1 MSVKITGVESKSPA
15 ERVGLRK
22 DDVLLKINGHEIEDV
37 LDFDFY
43 AAEKSLEL
51 RINRGGEEMTLK
63 VKKGQYTPLGLDFE
77 TYLMDKQK
85 RCANHCIFC
94 FIDQLPK
101 GMRESLYFK
110 DDDVRL
116 SFLLGNYVTMTNF
129 SERDISRIVE
139 MKISPINVSVHT
151 TDPELRI
158 KMLGNKNAGKCLEIM
173 DRFASGGVKM
183 NAQIVL
189 CPGWNDGPALESTLH
204 DLVAR
209 YPAVESIAV
218 VPVGLTSHR
227 EGLTELK
234 PVDKASAEE
243 TIAIV
248 NKWAAISKNTFGE
261 DRVYASDEFYL
272 KAGLPIPDAA
282 VYADFPQLEN
292 GVGMLALLKDEFL
305 YALES
310 RDESLAGDYSAATGE
325 AASALLGEL
334 AEEAMKKHPDLK
346 LSVYTVK
353 NEFFGGGVTV
363 AGLLTGRDLKNQLAG
378 KHLGNAL
385 LITKDMLRHGEEV
398 FLDDM
403 TLAELSAA
411 LGVPVIPVE
420 NNGDALFDALRKDE
434 T

>member
-1 MSVKITGVESKSPA
+1 MSVRITGVEPKSPA

-51 RINRGGEEMTLK
+51 LINRGGEEMTLK

-158 KMLGNKNAGKCLEIM
+158 RMLGNKNAGKCLEIM

-248 NKWAAISKNTFGE
+248 NKWAAISKNPVGE

-292 GVGMLALLKDEFL
+292 GVGMLALLKD
-305 YALES
+305 
-310 RDESLAGDYSAATGE
+310 
-325 AASALLGEL
+325 
-334 AEEAMKKHPDLK
+334 
-346 LSVYTVK
+346 
-353 NEFFGGGVTV
+353 
-363 AGLLTGRDLKNQLAG
+363 
-378 KHLGNAL
+378 
-385 LITKDMLRHGEEV
+385 
-398 FLDDM
+398 
-403 TLAELSAA
+403 
-411 LGVPVIPVE
+411 
-420 NNGDALFDALRKDE
+420 
-434 T
+434 